1 MIETMMTYKSS
12 PRPNF
17 NKPTH
22 IKYKK
27 MQTYIWGDKDAGFV
41 KDWIYLSN
49 KKLHQ
54 IIFGM
59 KPKGFFKHSEEY
71 RTIFGADELLYVLSG
86 VLIINNPKT
95 GETQR
100 INKGESVFFR
110 KDTWHHAFNYSNDY
124 LQVLEFF
131 SPPPSTGTSGLYA
144 KKQKLLKKSKYT
156 RKIRQLDKKFKN
168 QNSFK
173 IIRENDYV
181 WEMYGEK
188 QEILIANIIE
198 TEFIKVKKICLIP
211 NQVTPLIKF
220 KKETIFL
227 SLSNIDYK
235 IKNINKKIQKLS
247 INDGLFLTKNSE
259 CFFKNTNKV
268 NGYLIYCEAN
278 S

>member
-1 MIETMMTYKSS
+1 MMKYKSS

-17 NKPTH
+17 EKPTQ
-22 IKYKK
+22 IKYKN
-27 MQTYIWGDKDAGFV
+27 MQTYIWGDKEAGFV

-49 KKLHQ
+49 KNLHQ

-59 KPKGFFKHSEEY
+59 EAKGFFKHSKEY

-86 VLIINNPKT
+86 ILIINNPET
-95 GETQR
+95 GETHK

-144 KKQKLLKKSKYT
+144 KKKKLLKKSKYT

>member
-1 MIETMMTYKSS
+1 MTYKSS

-17 NKPTH
+17 NKPAH

-27 MQTYIWGDKDAGFV
+27 MQTHMWGDKEAGFV

-49 KKLHQ
+49 KNLHQ

-59 KPKGFFKHSEEY
+59 KAKGFFKHSKEY

-86 VLIINNPKT
+86 ILIINNPAT
-95 GETQR
+95 GETHK

-144 KKQKLLKKSKYT
+144 KKKKLLKKTKYT

-181 WEMYGEK
+181 WEMYGDK

-235 IKNINKKIQKLS
+235 IKNINKKLQKLS
-247 INDGLFLTKNSE
+247 IKDGLFLTKNSE

-278 S
+278 